1 MPKQNTVKGP
11 AVVKGI
17 ALHTGARAT
26 LRILPAPPNTG
37 IVFRRIDMPG
47 APEVQA
53 NARNVVDVRRATTIA
68 SRTSGAFVVTVEH
81 IMSSLH
87 AACVDNAVIEMD
99 GPEPPIAD
107 GSAKP
112 YFEGIL
118 EAGLQEQDAEAQY
131 WTAKAPI
138 VFEEGSAMLALLPA
152 DDLRITFTTQYG
164 YSGLDTQF
172 FSCQVTTENF
182 KNELEGAR
190 TFCPYKELEQVIAA
204 GLAKGGSLDNAIIL
218 HDGALICKD
227 GLRYPNE
234 LVRHKIMD
242 MIGDLYLVGKRVHAH
257 IMSVKSGHPTHCKLA
272 ALMLEQEAT
281 AAAAK

>member
-17 ALHTGARAT
+17 TLHTGARAA
-26 LRILPAPPNTG
+26 LRILPAEPNTG
-37 IVFRRIDMPG
+37 IVFRRVDMPG
-47 APEVQA
+47 APEVAA
-53 NARNVVDVRRATTIA
+53 NARNVIDVRRATTIA
-68 SRTSGAFVVTVEH
+68 SRTTGAFVVTVEH
-81 IMSSLH
+81 IMASLH

-107 GSAKP
+107 GSAMP
-112 YFEGIL
+112 YFEGIM
-118 EAGLQEQDAEAQY
+118 EAGIQEQDAEAQY
-131 WTAKAPI
+131 WTATGPI
-138 VFEEGSAMLALLPA
+138 VIEEGSAMLALAPA
-152 DDLRITFTTQYG
+152 DDLRISFTTEYG

-172 FSCQVTTENF
+172 FSCQITPESFREN
-182 KNELEGAR
+182 LEGAR

-242 MIGDLYLVGKRVHAH
+242 MVGDLYLVGKRFRAH
-257 IMSVKSGHPTHCKLA
+257 VLSVKSGHPTHFKLA
-272 ALMLEQEAT
+272 MAMLEQEAK
-281 AAAAK
+281 AAAAQ

>member
-17 ALHTGARAT
+17 ALHTGARAA
-26 LRILPAPPNTG
+26 LRILPAEPNTG
-37 IVFRRIDMPG
+37 IVFRRVDMPG
-47 APEVQA
+47 APEVAA
-53 NARNVVDVRRATTIA
+53 NARNVIDVRRATTIA
-68 SRTSGAFVVTVEH
+68 SRTTGAFVVTVEH
-81 IMSSLH
+81 IMASLH

-107 GSAKP
+107 GSAMP
-112 YFEGIL
+112 YFEGIM
-118 EAGLQEQDAEAQY
+118 EAGIEEQDAEAQY
-131 WTAKAPI
+131 WTASAPI
-138 VFEEGSAMLALLPA
+138 VIEEGSAMLALAPA
-152 DDLRITFTTQYG
+152 DDLRISFTTEYG

-172 FSCQVTTENF
+172 FSCQITPESFREN
-182 KNELEGAR
+182 LEGAR

-257 IMSVKSGHPTHCKLA
+257 IMSVKSGHPTHFKLA
-272 ALMLEQEAT
+272 LAMLEQEAA

>member
-11 AVVKGI
+11 AIVKGI
-17 ALHTGARAT
+17 ALHTGARAA
-26 LRILPAPPNTG
+26 LRILPAPPDTG
-37 IVFRRIDMPG
+37 IIFRRVDMPG
-47 APEVQA
+47 APEVTA

-68 SRTSGAFVVTVEH
+68 SRTTGAFVVTVEH

-107 GSAKP
+107 GSAMP
-112 YFEGIL
+112 YFEGIM
-118 EAGLQEQDAEAQY
+118 EAGIAEQDAEAQY
-131 WTAKAPI
+131 WTASAPI
-138 VFEEGSAMLALLPA
+138 VIEEGSAMLALAPA
-152 DDLRITFTTQYG
+152 DDLRISFTTEYG

-172 FSCQVTTENF
+172 FSCQITPESFREN
-182 KNELEGAR
+182 LEGAR

-242 MIGDLYLVGKRVHAH
+242 MVGDLYLVGKRVRAH
-257 IMSVKSGHPTHCKLA
+257 VMSVKSGHPTHCKLA
-272 ALMLEQEAT
+272 MAMLEQEAK
-281 AAAAK
+281 AAAAQ

>member
-1 MPKQNTVKGP
+1 M
-11 AVVKGI
+11 
-17 ALHTGARAT
+17 R
-26 LRILPAPPNTG
+26 LRRWN
-37 IVFRRIDMPG
+37 
-47 APEVQA
+47 
-53 NARNVVDVRRATTIA
+53 
-68 SRTSGAFVVTVEH
+68 SG
-81 IMSSLH
+81 SSLH
-87 AACVDNAVIEMD
+87 AACVDNAIIEMD

-107 GSAKP
+107 GSAMP
-112 YFEGIL
+112 YFEGIM
-118 EAGLQEQDAEAQY
+118 EAGIQEQDAEAKF

-138 VFEEGSAMLALLPA
+138 VIEEGSAMLALAPA
-152 DDLRITFTTQYG
+152 DDLRISFVTEYG

-172 FSCQVTTENF
+172 FSCQITPESF
-182 KNELEGAR
+182 REQLEGAR

-257 IMSVKSGHPTHCKLA
+257 VMSVKSGHPTHCKLA
-272 ALMLEQEAT
+272 MAMLEQEAQ

>member
-11 AVVKGI
+11 AIVKGI
-17 ALHTGARAT
+17 ALHTGARAA
-26 LRILPAPPNTG
+26 LRILPAPPDTG
-37 IVFRRIDMPG
+37 IIFRRVDMPG
-47 APEVQA
+47 APEVTA

-68 SRTSGAFVVTVEH
+68 SRTTGAFVVTVEH
-81 IMSSLH
+81 IRSSLH

-107 GSAKP
+107 GSALP
-112 YFEGIL
+112 YFEGIM
-118 EAGLQEQDAEAQY
+118 EAGIEEQDAEAKY

-138 VFEEGSAMLALLPA
+138 VIEEGSAMLALAPA
-152 DDLRITFTTQYG
+152 DDLRISFVTEYG

-172 FSCQVTTENF
+172 FSCQITPENF
-182 KNELEGAR
+182 RKDLEGAR

-227 GLRYPNE
+227 DLRYPNE

-242 MIGDLYLVGKRVHAH
+242 MVGDLYLVGKRVKAH
-257 IMSVKSGHPTHCKLA
+257 VMSVKSGHSTHCKLA
-272 ALMLEQEAT
+272 MAMLQQE
-281 AAAAK
+281 AAAAAEQ